1 MHVCKNNTKNHVSI
15 SKKVFFFYIRLWH
28 TVENNL
34 NDLKGKVK
42 IFKIY
47 ESDFLFTAKLKLQ
60 SIIKK
65 RLIIMLH
72 DQFIEGLWLNAQD
85 NGTGIINGL
94 ASFLSNE
101 DNAVSSGII
110 IKPED
115 MKLNQIW
122 KRS

>member
-1 MHVCKNNTKNHVSI
+1 M
-15 SKKVFFFYIRLWH
+15 
-28 TVENNL
+28 

-47 ESDFLFTAKLKLQ
+47 EADFLFTAKQKLQ
-60 SIIKK
+60 PIKKK
-65 RLIIMLH
+65 RLIIMLY

-85 NGTGIINGL
+85 NGTGNINGL

-101 DNAVSSGII
+101 NNAVSSGII